1 MSFLGTLIGA
11 ESGGNPTIVNPT
23 ATSSGN
29 ASGLYQ
35 ITSGTWAEFAP
46 QAGVDLSQYPTAG
59 QAPTD
64 VQGQVAGLIPMSRW
78 APSTLNALT
87 AAGYTVDPSATLGQN
102 ALNNGD
108 PSLLGGG
115 AAAALGGGSQAAA
128 GAAGGAGSSGTT
140 GIFSAAF
147 WSNWFERGFLIVVGV
162 VVVAFGLWHLMGKE
176 KTL

>member
-11 ESGGNPTIVNPT
+11 ESGGSATIVNPT

-46 QAGVDLSQYPTAG
+46 RAGVDLGLYPTAG
-59 QAPTD
+59 QAPPD
-64 VQGQVAGLIPMSRW
+64 IQGQVAGLIPMSRW
-78 APSTLNALT
+78 APTTLNALT
-87 AAGYTVDPSATLGQN
+87 NAGYTVDPSATLGQN

-115 AAAALGGGSQAAA
+115 AAAA
-128 GAAGGAGSSGTT
+128 GAAGGAGAASTGSGS
-140 GIFSAAF
+140 IFSASF
-147 WSNWFERGFLIVVGV
+147 WANWFERGFLIVVGV

-176 KTL
+176 RPS